1 MLALTAVLGL
11 LPSATATA
19 DFTPAAKSEVFEQD
33 AGSAAAVKVRIDYE
47 AQICLNP
54 YGISVQTGGV
64 PRQETLISNPITVTN
79 LSTMAIDIKA
89 TPSAT
94 VYGGTKLSEIYTHS
108 AYIQN
113 NPLLMQEKHVFM
125 FLQMRTDSSSWI
137 TPEKYVSDNAS
148 AVLIKES
155 GSSTLTASSVAT
167 NSAVEYRIIGDC
179 NYPVGGDP
187 WVATGI
193 NEEFPDK
200 SGDGVVVR
208 IVFQF
213 TSQAKYNV
221 TFKLIDHN
229 KDVPWTPASGDLGV
243 FVGGANLTG
252 GTSEGSDEYL
262 VGSNLVFTVKTD
274 TSTDYGCKFI
284 YTVELYR
291 NGEYFEEI
299 YNYLTNKNGPEGY
312 GQGRPIDCTFNLSAI
327 AAEIQAGE
335 SVEIQIR
342 IGTRRTSDTSGW
354 WAYPN

>member
-1 MLALTAVLGL
+1 M
-11 LPSATATA
+11 
-19 DFTPAAKSEVFEQD
+19 DFEQD
-33 AGSAAAVKVRIDYE
+33 AGSAAAVKVHIEYE

-54 YGISVQTGGV
+54 YGISVQTPAGD
-64 PRQETLISNPITVTN
+64 RQETLISNPITVKN

-94 VYGGTKLSEIYTHS
+94 VYGGTKLSEISTQS
-108 AYIQN
+108 PFIQN

-125 FLQMRTDSSSWI
+125 FLQMRTDINSPWI
-137 TPEKYVSDNAS
+137 TPDNYVPDNES

-155 GSSTLTASSVAT
+155 GSSTLTASSVAKDGV
-167 NSAVEYRIIGDC
+167 VEYRITGDC

-208 IVFQF
+208 IVFAF
-213 TSQAKYNV
+213 TSQAKYHV

-229 KDVPWTPASGDLGV
+229 KDIPWTPASGDLGV

-262 VGSNLVFTVKTD
+262 VGSDLVFTVKTD
-274 TSTDYGCKFI
+274 TSTDYGCRFI

-299 YNYLTNKNGPEGY
+299 YNYLTSKDGPVGIGE
-312 GQGRPIDCTFNLSAI
+312 GRPIDCTFNLSAI

-342 IGTRRTSDTSGW
+342 IGTRKTSDTSGW